1 MAVDPAQAASST
13 PAAPPPKLLHRHPAD
28 WTAAALQALQH
39 CGEYPSHRCWLELFE
54 GDADSPLVICA
65 PHDGTLRPPQLSVR
79 QSGTSAR
86 DTGTKGLAAALA
98 LEVLRRGGRRPTV
111 LVCHLSRKVLDV
123 NRPRE
128 QAACAAHVDALC
140 AWEKYHALQRE
151 AAQRAAAAAAAAPPR
166 HALLLDVHAQAHHR
180 HSGIDAIELGT
191 LRPSASD
198 LGDGLQRLEAEA
210 AARLAGGGAGALVGL
225 FSMPRLAAAALA
237 RGITLRE
244 LLVGEGALGSRL
256 CRHGFLATPSNEL
269 PVPPPAAAARAVAA
283 EVEELVAEEAP
294 AEAPAAAPAD
304 TPAEAPPA
312 AAAAATLFFSGATSY
327 PLSVLPEVIDA
338 VQLECP
344 IRLCA
349 PQHWKPLARSIACA
363 VDGLVAEHCG
373 GLGVC
378 CAGAPPP
385 CECPPARRRPMAPK
399 VT

>member
-1 MAVDPAQAASST
+1 MVREVRYRNNSTARGGVDYPSLGAALPRLSVAQMAAPSSQLPAETSERP

-39 CGEYPSHRCWLELFE
+39 CGEYPSHRCWLEVFE

-128 QAACAAHVDALC
+128 QAKCVAHVDALC

-151 AAQRAAAAAAAAPPR
+151 AASRAAAAAAAAVPPR

-191 LRPSASD
+191 LRPSAAD
-198 LGDGLQRLEAEA
+198 LRDGLQRLEAEA

-269 PVPPPAAAARAVAA
+269 PVPPPPPGRRPLRRRSSSAARR
-283 EVEELVAEEAP
+283 P
-294 AEAPAAAPAD
+294 TRSP
-304 TPAEAPPA
+304 
-312 AAAAATLFFSGATSY
+312 S
-327 PLSVLPEVIDA
+327 
-338 VQLECP
+338 CP
-344 IRLCA
+344 
-349 PQHWKPLARSIACA
+349 K
-363 VDGLVAEHCG
+363 
-373 GLGVC
+373 
-378 CAGAPPP
+378 
-385 CECPPARRRPMAPK
+385 
-399 VT
+399 